1 VYSTISRSAWRSTG
15 RSAGSSARSVPRAAA
30 EEGITF
36 AAWPAWSSPTDT
48 ATACVGS
55 MRLLAICCRASTTWH
70 STGTG
75 STAWCGYPAW
85 PPWPS
90 TPISKPSV
98 DAFTVPAAAA
108 TVPGGTWCCRCAA
121 TTALGCCAANSADA
135 ATSRAPEG

>member
-1 VYSTISRSAWRSTG
+1 MYSTISRSAWRSTG
-15 RSAGSSARSVPRAAA
+15 RSAGSNALSVPRAAA

-36 AAWPAWSSPTDT
+36 AARPAWSSPTDT

-55 MRLLAICCRASTTWH
+55 MRLLVICCSASTTWQ

-75 STAWCGYPAW
+75 SMAWCGYPAW
-85 PPWPS
+85 PPIPS
-90 TPISKPSV
+90 TRISKPSV

-108 TVPGGTWCCRCAA
+108 TVPGGTWCCRC
-121 TTALGCCAANSADA
+121 TPMTASGRSAANSADA